1 MRLFNRAGNVY
12 GRPLQKRAEPG
23 QGQEELATRGASESL
38 CPPSGLAASRGPPTE
53 TPNPFRLIQGGGWQ
67 SEGPK
72 APARH
77 LTLCTEE
84 GKREPRALR
93 YVSTKMERA
102 VLLGHRNRVAEAS
115 VKMSR
120 PPHTGPPSPA
130 RLPGGLGRREVSGL
144 PALDP
149 HDPAHP
155 SQSPPCPSPPHVDN

>member
-67 SEGPK
+67 SQGPK
-72 APARH
+72 VPARH
-77 LTLCTEE
+77 LTLCTEA

-102 VLLGHRNRVAEAS
+102 VLLGPHSEKKKHRSRV
-115 VKMSR
+115 
-120 PPHTGPPSPA
+120 
-130 RLPGGLGRREVSGL
+130 GRK
-144 PALDP
+144 
-149 HDPAHP
+149 
-155 SQSPPCPSPPHVDN
+155 